1 MAKFTGR
8 EYFVADTET
17 IALEM
22 GLSYKATESL
32 LRRAQRKF
40 EKKLKERLGNSVA
53 LYDIL
58 PALSGRGDYN
68 ESLSCM

>member
-8 EYFVADTET
+8 EYFVSDTET

-40 EKKLKERLGNSVA
+40 QAKLKEQLGDSVT

-68 ESLSCM
+68 EPLQSL

>member
-1 MAKFTGR
+1 MARFYGR
-8 EYFVADTET
+8 EYFVVDTQT

-22 GLSYKATESL
+22 GMSEKATESL
-32 LRRAQRKF
+32 LRRATRKF
-40 EKKLKERLGNSVA
+40 QSKLKERLGESVT

-68 ESLSCM
+68 EPLQSL